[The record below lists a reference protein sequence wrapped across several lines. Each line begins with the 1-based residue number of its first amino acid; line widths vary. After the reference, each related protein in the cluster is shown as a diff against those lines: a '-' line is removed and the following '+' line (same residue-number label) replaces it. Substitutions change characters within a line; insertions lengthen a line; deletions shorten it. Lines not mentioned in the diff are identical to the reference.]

1 MARKFMR
8 DTRIFKTRREAKKT
22 AKFFQDVM
30 GRETRIAKTKGKKEY
45 FVKLR

>member
-1 MARKFMR
+1 MAKKFMI
-8 DTRIFKTRREAKKT
+8 DTRIFKTRKEAKKT

-45 FVKLR
+45 FIKLR

>member
-22 AKFFQDVM
+22 AKFFQDGM